1 MGHVIL
7 YAIVPV
13 MVVMLAG
20 YVGGRRGVF
29 GPAAADVLNRVVLD
43 FALPA
48 ALFVSIAHADRELLV
63 QNIRPA
69 LAAFVAVMLCFVL
82 VYLVYKHCFRG
93 NGGAEGA
100 VMALLC
106 GSPAIGFM
114 GFAVLQPVFGFTP
127 QVGLVVA
134 VVGIVVNA
142 VGIPFG
148 LFLLNRA
155 VGGVSGGVWRPVG
168 RALAQPV
175 AWAPALAVVLVAC
188 GVRLPDGFF
197 PSLELL
203 AGANASVAVFAVGV
217 TLSATRLRINVQ
229 TVLGALLKTVAMP
242 AVALAAGV
250 LLGVDTQTV
259 KMLVVAGSL
268 PPAFTGT
275 MIAAKYGV
283 YVANGASSLALG
295 VLSFVAACPLWL
307 MATDALL
314 GV

>member
-1 MGHVIL
+1 MGHVML

-48 ALFVSIAHADRELLV
+48 ALFVSIAHADRDLLV

-82 VYLVYKHCFRG
+82 VYLVYKYCFRG
-93 NGGAEGA
+93 NGSAEGA

-114 GFAVLQPVFGFTP
+114 GFAVLQPIFGVTP

-142 VGIPFG
+142 VGIPLG

-155 VGGVSGGVWRPVG
+155 VGLSGGVWRPVG

-175 AWAPALAVVLVAC
+175 VWAPALAVVLVAC
-188 GVRLPDGFF
+188 GVRLPDGIF

-217 TLSATRLRINVQ
+217 TLSATRLRINRE

-242 AVALAAGV
+242 TVALAVGV
-250 LLGVDTQTV
+250 LLDVDVQTV

-275 MIAAKYGV
+275 MIAGKYGV

-307 MATDALL
+307 IAADALL
-314 GV
+314 G

>member
-48 ALFVSIAHADRELLV
+48 ALFVSIAHADRDLLV

-69 LAAFVAVMLCFVL
+69 FAAFVAVMLCFVL
-82 VYLVYKHCFRG
+82 VYLIYKHCFRG

-114 GFAVLQPVFGFTP
+114 GFAVLQPIFGITP

-142 VGIPFG
+142 VGIPLG

-155 VGGVSGGVWRPVG
+155 VGLSGGVWRPVG

-188 GVRLPDGFF
+188 GVRLPDGIF

-217 TLSATRLRINVQ
+217 TLSATKLRINCE

-242 AVALAAGV
+242 AVALAVGV
-250 LLGVDTQTV
+250 LLDVDVQTV

-275 MIAAKYGV
+275 MIAGKYGV

-307 MATDALL
+307 MAADALL
-314 GV
+314 G